1 MNTSSIQKQI
11 KNLGQNKI
19 LLYILLIL
27 SVTNVFGYIMSDN
40 LIAVL
45 MFIVVG
51 YLSTFFTKNMN
62 IILAS
67 AIITTNFVVAMN
79 FSRGN
84 KEGLDNPDKK
94 IKDGN
99 SEKKSTSLQGEKH
112 LDPKTIDLSTA
123 VDTAKKTKSAGFD
136 KLSYDEIS
144 GKPKNT
150 NPTDSQNVA
159 LVDKPNVKNTDEKS
173 VVNGA
178 DEDELKKKST
188 KLNVNRAKTFESAYD
203 NLNKMLGSDA
213 LKAMTD
219 DTQKLASQQAT
230 LLKNIEKLEPMMNM
244 AGGLLDKLE
253 GSKIGGMIAGMGD
266 VISKTQQ

>member
-19 LLYILLIL
+19 LLYVLLIL
-27 SVTNVFGYIMSDN
+27 AVTNVFGYIMSDN
-40 LIAVL
+40 LVAVL

-79 FSRGN
+79 YSRA
-84 KEGLDNPDKK
+84 KREGLDN
-94 IKDGN
+94 KDTKDAN
-99 SEKKSTSLQGEKH
+99 ITKKSND
-112 LDPKTIDLSTA
+112 LDENQIDLSTV
-123 VDTAKKTKSAGFD
+123 VDTEKRIKAAGFD
-136 KLSYDEIS
+136 KLSYNEVT
-144 GKPKNT
+144 GKKNT
-150 NPTDSQNVA
+150 NPTDSQKVA
-159 LVDKPNVKNTDEKS
+159 LDDKPTVKNTSEKP

-178 DEDELKKKST
+178 DEAELKKKST

-203 NLNKMLGSDA
+203 NLNKILGSDA

-219 DTQKLASQQAT
+219 DTQKLASQQAL

-244 AGGLLDKLE
+244 ASGLLDKLDE
-253 GSKIGGMIAGMGD
+253 SKIGGMISGLGN
-266 VISKTQQ
+266 VLNKQK